1 MHIYHGTTLENA
13 RKIQASGWL
22 RSEDSS
28 SIPTWNCSDKHCV
41 YFAYDKEN
49 EREAARLAFECGQIA
64 AAIQRS
70 DESSIVLFR
79 MEIPEEMLDHL
90 EDYLDYSCDNMSF
103 CALEIPEELVEECKE
118 KIEMIEID
126 HSFVPSLS
134 LAYLSNMTKNGYL
147 NLDSLTSVEMDCFED
162 SYFPIAC
169 EGIELYLMELGLDR
183 LEEILDEKG
192 VENVYE

>member
-70 DESSIVLFR
+70 NDSSIVLFR

-162 SYFPIAC
+162 TSFSAVCQDLEMYLLDFGASR
-169 EGIELYLMELGLDR
+169 LYEI
-183 LEEILDEKG
+183 LEEKG
-192 VENVYE
+192 IGEE

>member
-70 DESSIVLFR
+70 NESSIVLFR

-134 LAYLSNMTKNGYL
+134 LVYLATLSRNSYI
-147 NLDSLTSVEMDCFED
+147 NLDPLTEVEMDCIED
-162 SYFPIAC
+162 TYFSAAC
-169 EGIELYLMELGLDR
+169 QDLDAYLMDFGASRLYEI
-183 LEEILDEKG
+183 LEEKG
-192 VENVYE
+192 IGE